1 VVVMARLTL
10 LGLRLEKE
18 GTIDDDLLTPA
29 KS

>member
-1 VVVMARLTL
+1 VLVVARLAL

-18 GTIDDDLLTPA
+18 GTIDDDLLTAA